1 MPAILFGT
9 GFVLWFTLFFYSI
22 KCVNNVIERI
32 AFTDTDDACRFERP
46 LFIAILIDIEDVDE
60 IKKVFQR
67 EIKIHGDEQEAICFF
82 KVHI

>member
-1 MPAILFGT
+1 M
-9 GFVLWFTLFFYSI
+9 
-22 KCVNNVIERI
+22 IENI
-32 AFTDTDDACRFERP
+32 AHTDTNDACRFERP

-67 EIKIHGDEQEAICFF
+67 EIKIQGNEQEAICFF